1 MNKILFNHNYGM
13 EAAAISGVKTQLR
26 RIIKFKN
33 FGSRVVR
40 YTPLPQT
47 KGSARYHLE
56 DGRKI
61 VDFETMSTYRV
72 GEIVAIGQSYADVKK
87 YYEERNMTETE
98 VYKSFVQSVDG
109 KNKDLFNAG
118 RKDKFLVKPHLMPHH
133 IRILSVKSQRLQ
145 DITEEDCLAEGVG
158 YDNEKEQLKY
168 YLEDCVSHARFYFQT
183 AKEAFAF
190 FITQTEKNMRNAWD
204 KNPPVYVYTFETID

>member
-1 MNKILFNHNYGM
+1 MNKILFNYNYGM
-13 EAAAISGVKTQLR
+13 EAAALAGAKTQLR

-40 YTPLPQT
+40 YTPLPRT

-61 VDFETMSTYRV
+61 VDYETMSTYRV
-72 GEIVAIGQSYADVKK
+72 GEIVAIGQSYADVKR
-87 YYEERNMTETE
+87 YYKDKGMTDTEE
-98 VYKSFVQSVDG
+98 YKAFAQAVEG
-109 KNKDLFNAG
+109 KDKELFNAG

-133 IRILSVKSQRLQ
+133 IRILTVKSQRLQ
-145 DITEEDCLAEGVG
+145 DITEDECLAEGIG
-158 YDNEKEQLKY
+158 YDAEQELLKY
-168 YLEDCVSHARFYFQT
+168 YLQDNTTNARFHFAT

-190 FITQTEKNMRNAWD
+190 FITQTEKNMRDVWQ